1 MVDRTPVP
9 IRGIGH
15 QLVGRTH
22 LSAQEIAALA
32 LDGLPETKR
41 GVQLV
46 ADRGGWRWEPRVGR
60 GGGRVYAV
68 ADLPEA
74 ARRDLADRWA
84 SAAPASAIGRPKGSD
99 FFTRNPAV
107 AGAVEALLAERA
119 LSAARVLELLST
131 RFGVLP
137 SKRTLERFIVRLE
150 AEKPALLAST
160 RDPDLFKSKY
170 RVSIGRADASVTHAH
185 QVWEIDTTKA
195 DVLCREGRK
204 SILGIVDVWSRRTFY
219 LVVDSESAAAVR
231 RTLAAAIRAWGVVP
245 EALRTDQGS
254 GYVNETVKT
263 ALPLLGIRHDPVPP
277 ASGDKKPFVER
288 MFGTFTRERAAL
300 LAGFAGHSVAE
311 AAKLR
316 QAAKVATGRA
326 VIVPELCAAEL
337 QAVITAWLDGV
348 YHQRVHG
355 GTGASPLARW
365 TNSPQPARRAPDDA
379 ALKLALSAAI
389 GPATVT
395 KRGVTWKH
403 GRYWA
408 APLAAWVGR
417 QVMLRRDE
425 DDLGEVYV
433 FDEDGGYIAT
443 AVNAERS
450 GLSEEAF
457 AREARRQQ
465 AEHLKAE
472 RARVRGLQRDFRF
485 EDAVAT
491 LLRRDAE
498 AAGKLITLPVAS
510 TPHATRMLDSL
521 AEAPAPTPSA
531 ASLAAASRPAAPRAV
546 PSADRIAETD
556 RILADVAAGRPVDP
570 DALRAA
576 RLHASSTD
584 YRAEKIIAGDFAAR
598 RAATPPITPTVTPR
612 EISL

>member
-1 MVDRTPVP
+1 MTQVGEPVS
-9 IRGIGH
+9 IRSTGH

-22 LSAQEIAALA
+22 LSAHEIAVLA
-32 LDGLPETKR
+32 LDGLPESKR
-41 GVQLV
+41 GVQML
-46 ADRGGWRWEPRVGR
+46 AERQGWRWEPRVGR

-68 ADLPEA
+68 TDLPEA

-84 SAAPASAIGRPKGSD
+84 SASPAPSMGRPRGSD

-107 AGAVEALLAERA
+107 ADAIEALLAERA

-131 RFGVLP
+131 RFGTLP
-137 SKRTLERFIVRLE
+137 CKRTLERYIARLE

-185 QVWEIDTTKA
+185 QVWEIDTTRA

-204 SILGIVDVWSRRTFY
+204 SILGIIDVYSRRTFY
-219 LVVDSESAAAVR
+219 LVVESESAQSVR
-231 RTLAAAIRAWGVVP
+231 RTLSACIRAWGVVP
-245 EALRTDQGS
+245 ETLRTDQGS
-254 GYVNETVKT
+254 GYINETVRT
-263 ALPLLGIRHDPVPP
+263 ALPLLGIHHDPVPP

-300 LAGFAGHSVAE
+300 LAGFAGHNVAQ

-326 VIVPELCAAEL
+326 VIVPEIGAADL
-337 QAVITAWLDGV
+337 QVIINSWLDGV
-348 YHQRVHG
+348 YHQRAHG
-355 GTGASPLARW
+355 GTGASPLERW
-365 TNSPQPARRAPDDA
+365 TNSPVPARKAPDEA
-379 ALKLALSAAI
+379 ALKLALSASI
-389 GPATVT
+389 GAATVT
-395 KRGVTWKH
+395 KRGITWKH

-450 GLSEEAF
+450 GLSDERF
-457 AREARRQQ
+457 AIEARRQQ
-465 AEHLKAE
+465 AEWLAQQRVE
-472 RARVRGLQRDFRF
+472 LRAKQRSFRF
-485 EDAVAT
+485 EDARDA

-498 AAGKLITLPVAS
+498 QAGKLVTLPVAR
-510 TPHATRMLDSL
+510 TPHATRMLDSI
-521 AEAPAPTPSA
+521 ADAPSSTPSDRA
-531 ASLAAASRPAAPRAV
+531 LVEASRPAPRSTPIV
-546 PSADRIAETD
+546 DRIAETD
-556 RILADVAAGRPVDP
+556 RVLADAEAGRDVDP

-576 RLHASSTD
+576 RLHASGSD
-584 YRAEKIIAGDFAAR
+584 YRAAKILAGDFAPR
-598 RAATPPITPTVTPR
+598 RPTTPTSVPR